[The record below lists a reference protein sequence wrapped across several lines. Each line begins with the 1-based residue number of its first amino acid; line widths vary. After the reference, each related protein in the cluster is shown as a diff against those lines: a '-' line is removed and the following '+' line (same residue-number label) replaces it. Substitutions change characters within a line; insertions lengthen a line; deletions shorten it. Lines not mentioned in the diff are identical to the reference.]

1 MDSCNFPRTV
11 DEMLEAGWYD
21 KILRKI
27 KKYHLND
34 ILNTPE
40 EMVQDVFL
48 QIIKTDYLSRY
59 DPEYRPFN
67 VYIYVLVE
75 NLCKKRGTREG
86 TKGGTLIVNHA
97 SLAQTSEGSTPEA
110 NTVYLDLLDVEPVTE
125 TADDKL
131 YVDALVESTM
141 ESLLQYKA
149 HSSVDVDGVTVERD
163 PLTVFKLILEGKSI
177 SEIAEIMQTSK
188 QFIYVLLHKIRGVPA
203 MQELYRNAVEGN
215 LVQSA

>member
-11 DEMLEAGWYD
+11 EEMLEAGWYD

-97 SLAQTSEGSTPEA
+97 SLVNTMDSDKPEA
-110 NTVYLDLLDVEPVTE
+110 NTVYMDHLETPYDKCSLDDN
-125 TADDKL
+125 L
-131 YVDALVESTM
+131 YVNGLIETTM
-141 ESLLQYKA
+141 ESLEQFKA
-149 HSSVDVDGVTVERD
+149 HSSIEYDGQVIERD
-163 PLTVFKLILEGKSI
+163 PITVFKLILDGKSV
-177 SEIAEIMQTSK
+177 SEIADIMQTSK

-203 MQELYRNAVEGN
+203 MQEFYRNAVESRMI
-215 LVQSA
+215 QSA